1 MFVPKRTLTQGVF
14 PVAAQEGVA
23 TLLTTTPGEDNC
35 YLNRVMERTDI
46 NGDPL
51 LPVLRFG
58 EPCSD
63 CKLTTCPWKCK
74 HNTGELPAWHSADK
88 RGQMQFLVRAYF
100 LSLRK
105 LLTHC
110 KKYENDLNDFLKET
124 LAFSMSTKQ
133 YSFQPNDLREFR
145 LLPHVQDP
153 FIPDMLVL
161 AADAAHGGD
170 CDFAVSMG
178 YIRDGNLV
186 VRFFTSNHRHILLLL
201 SPPPQEDCRLLG
213 LRTSP

>member
-1 MFVPKRTLTQGVF
+1 MPKRTLTQGVF

-88 RGQMQFLVRAYF
+88 RGQMQFLVRI
-100 LSLRK
+100 LSWS
-105 LLTHC
+105 LLTNSL
-110 KKYENDLNDFLKET
+110 KKV
-124 LAFSMSTKQ
+124 
-133 YSFQPNDLREFR
+133 RERSQR
-145 LLPHVQDP
+145 LPQGDSRVQHVNKAV
-153 FIPDMLVL
+153 LVPTERS
-161 AADAAHGGD
+161 AR
-170 CDFAVSMG
+170 V
-178 YIRDGNLV
+178 
-186 VRFFTSNHRHILLLL
+186 
-201 SPPPQEDCRLLG
+201 SPPAT
-213 LRTSP
+213 RTGPVHTRYAGACG